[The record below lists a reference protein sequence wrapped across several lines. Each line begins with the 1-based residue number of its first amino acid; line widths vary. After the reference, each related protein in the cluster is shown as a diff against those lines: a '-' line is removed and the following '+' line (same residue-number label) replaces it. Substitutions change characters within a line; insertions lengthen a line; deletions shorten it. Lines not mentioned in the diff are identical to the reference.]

1 VAVAIACYRRSKP
14 VFFFIVFF
22 FAALAP
28 TSNLLLL
35 IGTIMAERFLYLPSI
50 GFAGCLVVAVYAV
63 CRRLPRVAP
72 AALALVCVA
81 FAART
86 YTRNFDWFDDLTIW
100 TSAAKLG
107 PASYKSHS
115 SLATDLMTIRGAG
128 LDRAVGEFD
137 RSLAILGPLPDERNV
152 SAVYANAGRCYRI
165 KGDTLSAPRSD
176 YWYRKSLDA
185 LLRGRRIDLVYDQA
199 LRLENA
205 AHGKVIAGSGWIP
218 LYLELGRTYLRL
230 SEPRPALEA
239 LAFGRTLRPDPEFS
253 EEMAAAWRALGD
265 PRQAAIALIEG
276 LAIDSSH
283 TQFASELV
291 DLYQRTEPQSCAIR
305 NVAGSV
311 SLNLDCPLV
320 HSQLCT
326 ASRNVALLY
335 HQKGQDP
342 LAAGTVRG
350 AIANLGCPAEL
361 FR

>member
-1 VAVAIACYRRSKP
+1 
-14 VFFFIVFF
+14 
-22 FAALAP
+22 
-28 TSNLLLL
+28 
-35 IGTIMAERFLYLPSI
+35 
-50 GFAGCLVVAVYAV
+50 
-63 CRRLPRVAP
+63 
-72 AALALVCVA
+72 
-81 FAART
+81 
-86 YTRNFDWFDDLTIW
+86 
-100 TSAAKLG
+100 
-107 PASYKSHS
+107 
-115 SLATDLMTIRGAG
+115 
-128 LDRAVGEFD
+128 
-137 RSLAILGPLPDERNV
+137 
-152 SAVYANAGRCYRI
+152 
-165 KGDTLSAPRSD
+165 
-176 YWYRKSLDA
+176 
-185 LLRGRRIDLVYDQA
+185 
-199 LRLENA
+199 
-205 AHGKVIAGSGWIP
+205 
-218 LYLELGRTYLRL
+218 
-230 SEPRPALEA
+230 
-239 LAFGRTLRPDPEFS
+239 
-253 EEMAAAWRALGD
+253 MAAAWRALGD